1 MQVRFRDPLQG
12 ASIFTQSLSNLGVV
26 LYSVRPIMKPRE
38 AAVCVPRPLPL
49 SLEPRD
55 ADRQFFKSQ
64 LGLPAPYDSVRQ
76 THLTH
81 SFCQHVVTSED
92 ILLVKDAKT
101 DPRVRDNLAVKHL
114 NVIAYVG
121 VLLRMPDGSVLGS
134 FCAIERGPRL
144 DT

>member
-1 MQVRFRDPLQG
+1 MPTG
-12 ASIFTQSLSNLGVV
+12 SSL
-26 LYSVRPIMKPRE
+26 
-38 AAVCVPRPLPL
+38 
-49 SLEPRD
+49 
-55 ADRQFFKSQ
+55 KSQ
-64 LGLPAPYDSVRQ
+64 LGLPAPSDSVRQ